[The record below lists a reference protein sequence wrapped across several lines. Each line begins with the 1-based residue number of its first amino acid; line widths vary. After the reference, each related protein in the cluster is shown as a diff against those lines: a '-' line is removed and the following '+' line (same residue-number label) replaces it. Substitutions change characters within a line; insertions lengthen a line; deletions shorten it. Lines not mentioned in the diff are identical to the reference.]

1 MNTLMRTLYR
11 LTRRIRR
18 GFDLT
23 RPVLVSVNGR
33 TGVLVGHEVG
43 ELGGWAL
50 VDFGDQ
56 RPLWFPAHAITLA
69 PARP

>member
-1 MNTLMRTLYR
+1 MGGLVHALAGVVARR
-11 LTRRIRR
+11 L
-18 GFDLT
+18 GLW
-23 RPVLVSVNGR
+23 RPVLVTVSGR
-33 TGVLVGHEVG
+33 IGILVDHTVG

>member
-1 MNTLMRTLYR
+1 MGGLMRAVARWLGPR
-11 LTRRIRR
+11 Q
-18 GFDLT
+18 
-23 RPVLVSVNGR
+23 PVLVAVSGR
-33 TGVLVGHEVG
+33 TGILVDHTVG

-69 PARP
+69 PVQP